1 LLLTRLGAYSEDN
14 NNTINDLIRSTLSI
28 TFTLAEV
35 HKTWKVHHL
44 QLIGIPLIG
53 LGTIPQAT
61 TSNCHLCD
69 TTWRHLFMIHVNDKL
84 APSAHQQLL
93 QHVLTR
99 EALKRICLKE
109 HNKEENAIVQKC
121 NEVWSTTLQTR
132 GQQEPTTLHDPLVTL
147 ATALYKWGVCVC
159 ILCATPILADIQQT
173 NADTPTSGTS
183 QNSQQLKR
191 KLLTTATPTT
201 SPVAKAQKQ
210 MTKTSSNMQSDPQS
224 PNRTQPTRS
233 DSRQLRSRTSSLS
246 NDPHTSSN
254 PQSPNSPLTT
264 RNNGSQLRSRTSS
277 LSNDPTSNAPTPTN
291 TWFKY
296 AWQKLTKAPKGS
308 QMFYSPPLIRALQT
322 LKSETTAHISQ
333 ETWNKLHIAHRCWDD
348 YVTDGTSVRS

>member
-1 LLLTRLGAYSEDN
+1 MLLTRLGAYSEDN

-132 GQQEPTTLHDPLVTL
+132 GQQEPTSLHDPLVSL
-147 ATALYKWGVCVC
+147 ATALYKWGACVC

-173 NADTPTSGTS
+173 NADTLTSGTR

-191 KLLTTATPTT
+191 KLLTTATPNT
-201 SPVAKAQKQ
+201 SPVAKVQRQ
-210 MTKTSSNMQSDPQS
+210 MNNTSSSMQSDPQS

-233 DSRQLRSRTSSLS
+233 DNR
-246 NDPHTSSN
+246 
-254 PQSPNSPLTT
+254 
-264 RNNGSQLRSRTSS
+264 QLRSRTSS

-333 ETWNKLHIAHRCWDD
+333 ETWNKLHIAHVCWDD
-348 YVTDGTSVRS
+348 YVTDGTSFTVRS